1 MNTVF
6 SWMIGLITLPVAH
19 VLLIVNC
26 ALACAALPP
35 NAQAAMRLATP
46 EFVNAEHGP
55 ARNLRTP
62 SVSATLF
69 QGTSVAMTAGGEA
82 TQLIAQDRSVD
93 SGRDSHDGMDMSMP
107 MPMDGMPMDAAEHA
121 RMMLADRQGSEFN
134 HHLAGFF
141 VVFAG
146 VFFLAASV
154 RPGQPAFLRYA
165 WPLCFLLCGV
175 FLLAYSDK
183 ELWPFGPQSW
193 WYGLGHER
201 EVLQH
206 KLFAVIL
213 LALGVIEL
221 QRARGVL
228 RAAWS
233 GWVFPILACLGS
245 VLLLFHEHGS
255 GMSGPN
261 HMAVMS
267 HIQTQHQSFSAA
279 GFCIGLSKGLSEAS
293 PRRQAIFSALSS
305 LLIIVL
311 GVLLIRYTE

>member
-1 MNTVF
+1 MKTAF
-6 SWMIGLITLPVAH
+6 RWMIGLTTLLAAH
-19 VLLIVNC
+19 AFLFVNW
-26 ALACAALPP
+26 APAHSALPP
-35 NAQAAMRLATP
+35 EGDAA
-46 EFVNAEHGP
+46 
-55 ARNLRTP
+55 
-62 SVSATLF
+62 
-69 QGTSVAMTAGGEA
+69 
-82 TQLIAQDRSVD
+82 QLIAQVHSM
-93 SGRDSHDGMDMSMP
+93 DGMDMP
-107 MPMDGMPMDAAEHA
+107 MPMDGQMPMDAADHA

-146 VFFLAASV
+146 VFFLVASV
-154 RPGQPAFLRYA
+154 RPGQSAFLRYA

-193 WYGLGHER
+193 WYGLGHDR

-213 LALGVIEL
+213 LALGIIEL

-228 RAAWS
+228 KAAWS
-233 GWVFPILACLGS
+233 SWTFPILACVGS
-245 VLLLFHEHGS
+245 VLLLFHEHGT

-279 GFCIGLSKGLSEAS
+279 GFCIGLSKGLSEVS

-305 LLIIVL
+305 VLIIVL